1 MWKAQRNPGSFLSVT
16 EWQTPAA
23 RLGGGGCCC
32 SQLPAINTC
41 MHVERELSLEAS
53 RPTDQPRGPAVI
65 ARGPGQ
71 ARSPSQA
78 SRCPALIP
86 SAGNRRDKVALS
98 HLHVASP
105 YFMHCLSISV
115 TSSSL
120 LPSRSSADLSHSS
133 TTLPS
138 DFDVWE
144 LFSNTNGVTKFVERC

>member
-1 MWKAQRNPGSFLSVT
+1 MWKAQRNPGSFLSDT

-120 LPSRSSADLSHSS
+120 LPPPAAQQTSLTLLRHSLQISTFENYSA
-133 TTLPS
+133 TQT
-138 DFDVWE
+138 E
-144 LFSNTNGVTKFVERC
+144 